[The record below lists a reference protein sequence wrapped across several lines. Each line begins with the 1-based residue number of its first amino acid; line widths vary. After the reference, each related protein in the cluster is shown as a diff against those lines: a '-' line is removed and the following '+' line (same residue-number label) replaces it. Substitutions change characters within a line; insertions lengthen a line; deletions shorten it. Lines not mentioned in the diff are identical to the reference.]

1 MKVLSVASEVHPLVK
16 TGGLADVT
24 GALPK
29 ALKQLG
35 IEMRTLLPGYPG
47 VMARLGKVRAAAT
60 YDDLFGA
67 KARLVEAD
75 LDGLDLIVLDAPH
88 LFDRAGSPYADA
100 TGREWPDNWK
110 RFAALARA
118 GADIAIRGLK
128 AWKPSLVQAHDWQAG
143 LLPAY
148 LRYSGEAVPPSV
160 MTIHNLAFQGRF
172 DAAIFDALGLPAEA
186 MSVEGVEYYGGVG
199 FLKAGLQSADA
210 IVTVSPT
217 YAREI
222 RRPEFGMGLEGLLN
236 GRAHD
241 LHGILNGIDDTLWD
255 PQSDPDLKATFGP
268 RSLAQR
274 QKNRRAIEKRFGL
287 ERDDGPLMTIISRLT
302 WQKGMD
308 LVAQTLDRIVSTGVQ
323 LAVLGSG
330 DHALEGAFLAAAG
343 RHSGRIGVVTGY
355 DEGLSHLLQ
364 GGADAILIPSR
375 FEPCG
380 LTQLYGLRYGCVPV
394 AARTGGLADTII
406 DANDAALSAATAT
419 GILFDPGSADAIVAG
434 CQRAAALYADAKA
447 WASMQKAGMG
457 ADLSWRRRA
466 GQYADL
472 FTSLAGK
479 PDQP

>member
-35 IEMRTLLPGYPG
+35 MEMRTLMPGYPA
-47 VMARLGKVRAAAT
+47 VMARLGRVRAAAT

-67 KARLVEAD
+67 KARLVEAN
-75 LDGLDLIVLDAPH
+75 LDGLDLIVLDAPL
-88 LFDRAGSPYADA
+88 LFDRAGGPYADA
-100 TGREWPDNWK
+100 SGRDWPDNWK

-118 GADIAIRGLK
+118 GADIAIGGLK
-128 AWKPSLVQAHDWQAG
+128 GWKPSLVQMHDWQAG

-148 LRYSGEAVPPSV
+148 LKHSGEPAPPTV

-172 DAAIFDALGLPAEA
+172 DYDIFASLGLPDAA

-199 FLKAGLQSADA
+199 FLKAGLQAADA

-222 RRPEFGMGLEGLLN
+222 RSRDFGMGLEGLLN
-236 GRAHD
+236 GRAD
-241 LHGILNGIDDTLWD
+241 VLHGILNGIDDTVWD
-255 PQSDPDLKATFGP
+255 PRSDPELKANFSA
-268 RSLAQR
+268 RSLSHR
-274 QKNRRAIEKRFGL
+274 LKNRRAIEKRFGL
-287 ERDDGPLMTIISRLT
+287 DRGEGPLMTIISRLT

-308 LVAQTLDRIVSTGVQ
+308 LVAETLDRIAATGVQ

-330 DHALEGAFLAAAG
+330 DQALEGAFLAAAG
-343 RHSGRIGVVTGY
+343 RHPGRIGVVTGY

-406 DANDAALSAATAT
+406 DANDAAISVGTAT
-419 GILFDPGSADAIVAG
+419 GILFDPNSADAIVAG
-434 CQRAAALYADAKA
+434 CQRAVALYADRKIWTA
-447 WASMQKAGMG
+447 MQKAGMG

>member
-35 IEMRTLLPGYPG
+35 MEMRTLMPGYPA
-47 VMARLGKVRAAAT
+47 VMARLGKVRAAAS

-67 KARLVEAD
+67 KARLVEAN
-75 LDGLDLIVLDAPH
+75 LDGLDLIVLDAPL
-88 LFDRAGSPYADA
+88 LFDRAGGPYADA
-100 TGREWPDNWK
+100 TGRDWPDNWK

-118 GADIAIRGLK
+118 GADIAIGGLK
-128 AWKPSLVQAHDWQAG
+128 GWKPSLVQAHDWQAG

-148 LRYSGEAVPPSV
+148 LKFAGEAVPPSV

-172 DAAIFDALGLPAEA
+172 EAGIFGSLGLPAAA
-186 MSVEGVEYYGGVG
+186 MSLEGVEYYGGVG

-236 GRAHD
+236 GRAD
-241 LHGILNGIDDTLWD
+241 ILHGILNGIDDTVWD
-255 PQSDPDLKATFGP
+255 PRSDPELKANFGA
-268 RSLAQR
+268 RSLSHR

-287 ERDDGPLMTIISRLT
+287 DRGEGPLMTIISRLT

-308 LVAQTLDRIVSTGVQ
+308 LVAETLDRIVAAGAQ
-323 LAVLGSG
+323 LAILGSG
-330 DHALEGAFLAAAG
+330 DQALEGAFLAAAA
-343 RHSGRIGVVTGY
+343 RNPGRIGVVTGY

-406 DANDAALSAATAT
+406 DANDAALSAGTAT
-419 GILFDPGSADAIVAG
+419 GILFDPGSADAIVSA
-434 CQRAAALYADAKA
+434 CQRAVALYGDSKA
-447 WASMQKAGMG
+447 WTAMQKAGMG